1 MMRAGLTVLWF
12 LMGWTAVGAQT
23 LPVPLPKDLGGA
35 GLPAS
40 GAALPPELAAL
51 RARYA
56 VSLSTADRAVTG
68 QWMTTM
74 SALEKARAAAGD
86 YEGAARMRVR
96 REESLVL
103 MGTDDGRMTVR
114 LSIKEVTGKGSGL
127 TIGETGGTATLTSN
141 GAFLEWDVSSEFKG
155 WYDIMLTHG
164 VGGRG
169 DHTAEVTPITGPRPP
184 AEKSDSDSSPP
195 VAGGWASIQNLSSLN
210 RNETVLRRQIVSTG
224 GWNAWRRV
232 SMGRMELN
240 GRLAR
245 LRLTV
250 EDPTREG
257 VMQFRYL
264 ELVPSTPPAPGAKGA
279 AEKLKLA
286 RDEFVKDFRSLAL
299 TANGKYRAGL
309 DALEQQATRSKD
321 TDTLIRV
328 RNEKDALTNSP
339 EALALSSPSG
349 GSSHS
354 GPIKLEVNNSFNC
367 TVRGDI
373 RPDKDRT
380 ALTMLRPAG
389 TATVTWRL
397 LAFNVASG
405 VYQVEIKGRVPVNGG
420 GTGTLAA
427 FGAASA
433 PAGKALGFKIDPVVK
448 PEARG
453 KKLES
458 GESPPAAQRLELDA
472 GHVVIGKGAESLTLT
487 VTGLTHSDG
496 SLMDLRYLTLTRT
509 GDVPPAKPAP

>member
-1 MMRAGLTVLWF
+1 MRARLTVQWF
-12 LMGWTAVGAQT
+12 LLGWTAAGAQT

-35 GLPAS
+35 GSPAS
-40 GAALPPELAAL
+40 DAALPPELAAL

-68 QWMTTM
+68 QWMTSMAT
-74 SALEKARAAAGD
+74 LEKARAAAGD

-103 MGTDDGRMTVR
+103 MGTDDGRMTVQ
-114 LSIKEVTGKGSGL
+114 LTTKEVTGKGSGL

-141 GAFLEWDVSSEFKG
+141 GAFLEWDVSGDFKG
-155 WYDIMLTHG
+155 WYDIILTHG
-164 VGGRG
+164 VNGRG
-169 DHTAEVTPITGPRPP
+169 DHTAKVTPLTGPRPP
-184 AEKSDSDSSPP
+184 AEKSESDSSPP
-195 VAGGWASIQNLSSLN
+195 VAGGWASFQNLSSLN
-210 RNETVLRRQIVSTG
+210 RNETVLRREIVSTG

-232 SMGRMELN
+232 SLGRMEIN

-245 LRLTV
+245 LRLTA
-250 EDPTREG
+250 EDPAKEG
-257 VMQFRYL
+257 VMQFRQL
-264 ELVPSTPPAPGAKGA
+264 ELLPSTPPAPGAKGA

-299 TANGKYRAGL
+299 AASRKYRTGL
-309 DALEQQATRSKD
+309 DALELQATRSKD
-321 TDTLIRV
+321 SDTLIQV
-328 RNEKDALTNSP
+328 RSEKDALTTSP
-339 EALALSSPSG
+339 EALALNSSSG
-349 GSSHS
+349 DSSRS
-354 GPIKLEVNNSFNC
+354 APIKLEVTNSFNF
-367 TVRGDI
+367 TVRGEI

-380 ALTMLRPAG
+380 ALTMLRPVG

-397 LAFNVASG
+397 LAFNIGSG
-405 VYQVEIKGRVPVNGG
+405 DYQVEIKGRVPVNGG

-427 FGAASA
+427 FGASST

-453 KKLES
+453 RKLPPE
-458 GESPPAAQRLELDA
+458 ESPPSAQRLELDA
-472 GHVVIGKGAESLTLT
+472 GHIIIGKGAETLTLT

>member
-1 MMRAGLTVLWF
+1 MMRAGQTVLWF
-12 LMGWTAVGAQT
+12 LLGWTAAVAQT

-35 GLPAS
+35 GPPA
-40 GAALPPELAAL
+40 ADAVVPPELAAL

-74 SALEKARAAAGD
+74 AALEKARAAAGD
-86 YEGAARMRVR
+86 YEGAARMRAR

-103 MGTDDGRMTVR
+103 MGTDDGRLTVR
-114 LSIKEVTGKGSGL
+114 LTVKEVTGKGSGL
-127 TIGETGGTATLTSN
+127 TIGETGGTATLSSN
-141 GAFLEWDVSSEFKG
+141 GAFLEWDVSGEFKG

-164 VGGRG
+164 VGGGRG

-184 AEKSDSDSSPP
+184 AERSESDSYPP
-195 VAGGWASIQNLSSLN
+195 LAGGWASFQNLSSLN

-232 SMGRMELN
+232 SLGRMELN

-250 EDPTREG
+250 EDPAKEG
-257 VMQFRYL
+257 VMQFRQL
-264 ELVPSTPPAPGAKGA
+264 ELVPSTAPGAKGA

-286 RDEFVKDFRSLAL
+286 RDEFVKDFRNLAVA
-299 TANGKYRAGL
+299 ANRKYRAGL
-309 DALEQQATRSKD
+309 DALELQATRSKD
-321 TDTLIRV
+321 TDTLIHV

-349 GSSHS
+349 GASRSA
-354 GPIKLEVNNSFNC
+354 PIKLEVTNSFNC
-367 TVRGDI
+367 TVRGEI

-380 ALTMLRPAG
+380 ALTMLRPVG
-389 TATVTWRL
+389 SATITWRL
-397 LAFNVASG
+397 LAFNVGSG

-427 FGAASA
+427 FGASST

-458 GESPPAAQRLELDA
+458 GESPPSAQGLALDA
-472 GHVVIGKGAESLTLT
+472 GHVVIGKGAETLTLT

-496 SLMDLRYLTLTRT
+496 SLMDLRSLTLTRT
-509 GDVPPAKPAP
+509 GDVPPVKPAP

>member
-1 MMRAGLTVLWF
+1 
-12 LMGWTAVGAQT
+12 
-23 LPVPLPKDLGGA
+23 
-35 GLPAS
+35 
-40 GAALPPELAAL
+40 
-51 RARYA
+51 
-56 VSLSTADRAVTG
+56 
-68 QWMTTM
+68 
-74 SALEKARAAAGD
+74 
-86 YEGAARMRVR
+86 
-96 REESLVL
+96 
-103 MGTDDGRMTVR
+103 
-114 LSIKEVTGKGSGL
+114 
-127 TIGETGGTATLTSN
+127 
-141 GAFLEWDVSSEFKG
+141 
-155 WYDIMLTHG
+155 
-164 VGGRG
+164 
-169 DHTAEVTPITGPRPP
+169 
-184 AEKSDSDSSPP
+184 
-195 VAGGWASIQNLSSLN
+195 
-210 RNETVLRRQIVSTG
+210 
-224 GWNAWRRV
+224 
-232 SMGRMELN
+232 MGRMELN